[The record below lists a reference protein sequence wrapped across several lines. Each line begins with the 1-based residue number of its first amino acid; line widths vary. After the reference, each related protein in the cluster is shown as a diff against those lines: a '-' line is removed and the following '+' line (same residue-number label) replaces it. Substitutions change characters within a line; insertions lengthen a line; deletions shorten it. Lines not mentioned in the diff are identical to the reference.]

1 MRHLDLFAG
10 IGGFSLAARMA
21 GWETVAHCEIN
32 PYCQQV
38 LHKHFPNAKLHA
50 DIKELDGTQYRG
62 TVDIITGGF
71 PCQPY
76 SLAGKRRGKDDERH
90 LWPEMRRVYREVAP
104 SWIVGE
110 NVRGLV
116 NWNGGLVFE
125 EVQADL
131 ESDGYEVIAGL
142 LPAAGVSA
150 PHKRDRVW
158 FVAHTR
164 GDGYQRWKIGGDRC
178 EESKSQGVRQEREWF
193 RTNVERTA
201 PEGYAANP
209 NDVGLQGRSASARS
223 EETGGYTQP
232 LYALGDCP
240 SYWDNFPTKS
250 GVCRGNDGVPNRVDR
265 IKALG
270 NAIVPQVSV
279 QIFKAIN
286 QYNSL

>member
-76 SLAGKRRGKDDERH
+76 SSAGKRLGKDDERH
-90 LWPEMRRVYREVAP
+90 LWPENRRVYREVAP

-110 NVRGLV
+110 NVLGLV

-131 ESDGYEVIAGL
+131 ESDGYEVMPYI
-142 LPAAGVSA
+142 LPAAGVGA
-150 PHKRDRVW
+150 PHRRNRVW
-158 FVAHTR
+158 FVAYSYSNDARRRRHGQAGPAATKSKREAREQRIRAEFERVGEEGVIADPKEFIKREQADKVNSIANER
-164 GDGYQRWKIGGDRC
+164 GTWPIFGSSNEY
-178 EESKSQGVRQEREWF
+178 
-193 RTNVERTA
+193 
-201 PEGYAANP
+201 NP
-209 NDVGLQGRSASARS
+209 
-223 EETGGYTQP
+223 
-232 LYALGDCP
+232 
-240 SYWDNFPTKS
+240 WDEFPTQS
-250 GVCRGNDGVPNRVDR
+250 GVCGGDDGISNRMER
-265 IKALG
+265 LKALG
-270 NAIVPQVSV
+270 NAIVPQVAY